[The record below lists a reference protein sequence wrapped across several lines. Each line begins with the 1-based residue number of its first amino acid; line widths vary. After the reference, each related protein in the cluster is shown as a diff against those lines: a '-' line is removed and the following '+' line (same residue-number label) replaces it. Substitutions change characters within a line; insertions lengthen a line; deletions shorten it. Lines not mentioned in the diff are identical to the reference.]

1 MQPRQPRFTFGIW
14 VVVMVVSILVIGLLG
29 VLPNGWVLPTTVR
42 WVAIG
47 AIITGFMILLGRQ
60 IHRRIDGI
68 LIDTSYKISLSRV
81 QLIMW
86 TVVAFSALLA
96 IGLERNRLVL
106 TGVVTDP
113 EYRALDIGFPP
124 ELLLAL
130 GISTA
135 SLATSSVIT
144 QNKKESASSRRIEL
158 LEDERIMAA
167 RDQAEAQARI
177 SAAQQEVQLATNEEN
192 RLRTDLA
199 NYQEQQ
205 QALQMQMEQLRMA
218 ASPAGQPSLS
228 PTDAT
233 DLPEDALETVPA
245 VSPAETLQTIQ
256 DQLELIEMQRVRAQ
270 AGIQATR
277 ERAALAA
284 QREADARALFERAT
298 RDLARIDEA
307 TRNKVGVIYRNES
320 PEQASWLDIFRGDEI
335 SNYQVVQ
342 VSKIQMF
349 FFTIAIVLS
358 YSVLLWALMNN
369 AEAMSQNSLNL
380 PEFSDTLNGLLAL
393 SHAGYL
399 VVKGTG

>member
-1 MQPRQPRFTFGIW
+1 
-14 VVVMVVSILVIGLLG
+14 G

-68 LIDTSYKISLSRV
+68 LIDTSYKLSLSRV

-106 TGVVTDP
+106 TGAVTDP

-158 LEDERIMAA
+158 LEDERVHAA
-167 RDQAEAQARI
+167 REQEAAQARI

-205 QALQMQMEQLRMA
+205 QALQMQ
-218 ASPAGQPSLS
+218 
-228 PTDAT
+228 
-233 DLPEDALETVPA
+233 
-245 VSPAETLQTIQ
+245 
-256 DQLELIEMQRVRAQ
+256 
-270 AGIQATR
+270 
-277 ERAALAA
+277 
-284 QREADARALFERAT
+284 
-298 RDLARIDEA
+298 
-307 TRNKVGVIYRNES
+307 
-320 PEQASWLDIFRGDEI
+320 
-335 SNYQVVQ
+335 
-342 VSKIQMF
+342 
-349 FFTIAIVLS
+349 
-358 YSVLLWALMNN
+358 
-369 AEAMSQNSLNL
+369 
-380 PEFSDTLNGLLAL
+380 
-393 SHAGYL
+393 
-399 VVKGTG
+399 

>member
-233 DLPEDALETVPA
+233 DLPEDALEAVPA

>member
-14 VVVMVVSILVIGLLG
+14 VVVMVVSVLVIGLLG

-233 DLPEDALETVPA
+233 DLPEDALEAVPA